1 MATKKI
7 KRFESGGVT
16 DKDRGLEASKDD
28 KVGFFERMRMGNID
42 EEGSEAYN
50 RFGAGRA
57 KADRDAASEAAA
69 MRAVD
74 ASRAAPAASA
84 DQSNSQKPAP
94 DRTKLY
100 EKGTPKHL
108 TGEAYIP
115 SVNFRQSAY
124 EDMIN
129 PEGAGEIAKNGKFDI
144 AMPSDA
150 GSSLG
155 QISSAKKPKPVGR
168 GNVDVQAGKPSTP
181 AKSSSGKSSA
191 YPMTKAQPTTK
202 TYDRTG
208 GPTADELANYKPT
221 AKLTKKQEIE
231 KEIDAIK
238 PTAEQTQKGLE
249 DATML
254 TGGIGLKALQGLAKK
269 LAAPKLSKYS
279 QEALPAPTKRLS
291 YDKAGAFSRKR
302 SERADARREEMLK
315 ENAKRYG
322 LDEGAPGYEAT
333 AAAVRKGLG
342 GKDFSLKKGG
352 SLKRSAPVKK
362 MASGGM
368 VSNAS
373 KRADGIATK
382 GKTRC
387 KMR

>member
-7 KRFESGGVT
+7 KRFQEGGMS

-57 KADRDAASEAAA
+57 KADRDAASEAEAA
-69 MRAVD
+69 RRVD
-74 ASRAAPAASA
+74 ASRAAPAAPAASPA
-84 DQSNSQKPAP
+84 VAGNKTQDNSGEF
-94 DRTKLY
+94 Y
-100 EKGTPKHL
+100 E
-108 TGEAYIP
+108 
-115 SVNFRQSAY
+115 
-124 EDMIN
+124 
-129 PEGAGEIAKNGKFDI
+129 
-144 AMPSDA
+144 A
-150 GSSLG
+150 GSG
-155 QISSAKKPKPVGR
+155 EVNDTKPDMPVNR
-168 GNVDVQAGKPSTP
+168 SRVNVQAGKPSTP
-181 AKSSSGKSSA
+181 AKSPPKQAQTYSRSSGDTGARPKADTSNYSNEGRGRE
-191 YPMTKAQPTTK
+191 MTKQQQFEK
-202 TYDRTG
+202 
-208 GPTADELANYKPT
+208 ADAEARSPEGV
-221 AKLTKKQEIE
+221 AKRKKQES
-231 KEIDAIK
+231 D
-238 PTAEQTQKGLE
+238 QGLE
-249 DATML
+249 RVTPETAL
-254 TGGIGLKALQGLAKK
+254 LPGGGLRALSEAAKR
-269 LAAPKLSKYS
+269 LAAPKMAKYA

-302 SERADARREEMLK
+302 SGRAEAQREEMLK

-322 LDEGAPGYEAT
+322 LDEDAPGYG
-333 AAAVRKGLG
+333 AAADAVRKGLG

>member
-7 KRFESGGVT
+7 KRFESGGVS

-74 ASRAAPAASA
+74 ASRAAPAAPAASA
-84 DQSNSQKPAP
+84 ASPAAAENKTQDNSGAF
-94 DRTKLY
+94 Y
-100 EKGTPKHL
+100 E
-108 TGEAYIP
+108 
-115 SVNFRQSAY
+115 
-124 EDMIN
+124 
-129 PEGAGEIAKNGKFDI
+129 
-144 AMPSDA
+144 A
-150 GSSLG
+150 GSG
-155 QISSAKKPKPVGR
+155 VVNGTKPDMPVNR
-168 GNVDVQAGKPSTP
+168 SRANVQAGKPSTP
-181 AKSSSGKSSA
+181 AKSPPKQAQTYSRSSGDTGARPKADTSNYSNEGRGRE
-191 YPMTKAQPTTK
+191 MTKQQQFEK
-202 TYDRTG
+202 
-208 GPTADELANYKPT
+208 ADAEARSPEGV
-221 AKLTKKQEIE
+221 AKRKKQES
-231 KEIDAIK
+231 D
-238 PTAEQTQKGLE
+238 QGLE
-249 DATML
+249 RVTPETAL
-254 TGGIGLKALQGLAKK
+254 LPGGGLRALSEAAKR
-269 LAAPKLSKYS
+269 LAAPKMAKYA

-368 VSNAS
+368 VSSAS